1 MNYKNSRI
9 SRIRTCACAIIV
21 MAAATAALASIG
33 GGGGGGG
40 DNLLGRM
47 TGGGSIISNG
57 LRVTHGLTLNCDAT
71 QNPQRL
77 EINWAGNR
85 FHLEQLN
92 TAFCSKNPGID
103 AGQPSAAFNTYT
115 GSGAGRFNGVS
126 GSTIDVVF
134 TDAGE
139 PGAEDFASYTI
150 HDAEGNLVL
159 TASGNLDK
167 GNHQVHNP

>member
-1 MNYKNSRI
+1 MIRMNSFKNKMKTAGCLTI
-9 SRIRTCACAIIV
+9 ALV
-21 MAAATAALASIG
+21 AAGTALANIG
-33 GGGGGGG
+33 GGGG
-40 DNLLGRM
+40 NLPGRM

-71 QNPQRL
+71 KNPQNL
-77 EINWAGNR
+77 EVDWNGNH

-92 TAFCSKNPGID
+92 TAFCSNNPSIN

-126 GSTIDVVF
+126 GATIDFVF

-139 PGAEDFASYTI
+139 PGANDFAAYTI
-150 HDAEGNLVL
+150 HDANGNLVL
-159 TASGNLDK
+159 TASGNLDN
-167 GNHQVHNP
+167 GNQQAHN